1 MMNSHRQNHPRNNNP
16 RKLTRLPI
24 PHSMKIVIL
33 YRRAT
38 LILNSGQPKQIIAT
52 YMKTTQVMVLVKNPT
67 TAPKAFLQ
75 LLMALTIQIYPQLLP
90 SRTKA
95 VRTPLCKSLSFPN
108 NSLSPSPN
116 LLINNLFNNH
126 QPFYPTLKSNS
137 SNSRC
142 SHPLKPSKPRR
153 LRSGTT

>member
-1 MMNSHRQNHPRNNNP
+1 MMSSHRQNPLRSNNP
-16 RKLTRLPI
+16 RKLIRLPI

-38 LILNSGQPKQIIAT
+38 LIHNSGQPKQIIAT

-75 LLMALTIQIYPQLLP
+75 QLMALTIQIYPQLQP
-90 SRTKA
+90 IKIKA
-95 VRTPLCKSLSFPN
+95 VKTPPCTSPSFRN

-116 LLINNLFNNH
+116 PNNYNH

-137 SNSRC
+137 NSQC
-142 SHPLKPSKPRR
+142 SHPLKPSKP
-153 LRSGTT
+153 LKHRSGMT